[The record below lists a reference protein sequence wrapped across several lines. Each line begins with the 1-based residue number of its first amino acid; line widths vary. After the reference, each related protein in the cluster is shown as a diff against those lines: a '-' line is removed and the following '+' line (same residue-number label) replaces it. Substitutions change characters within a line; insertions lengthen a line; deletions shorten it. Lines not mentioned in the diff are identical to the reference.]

1 MVFILVIDNV
11 CHLPDLIAI
20 FRVAIAM
27 SLRHLIDNLYWLLRI
42 NHSSTPCL
50 VQGIVFKEFLG
61 LDPLHETFIGSFK
74 SIFFSIGFFCYP
86 FSKLGSVHKV
96 ISNLLIVWLFNP
108 VEE

>member
-27 SLRHLIDNLYWLLRI
+27 SLRHLISHLYWLFRI
-42 NHSSTPCL
+42 NYSGTPCL
-50 VQGIVFKEFLG
+50 VQGIVFKEFLRI
-61 LDPLHETFIGSFK
+61 DPLHETFIGSFK
-74 SIFFSIGFFCYP
+74 PIFFSIGFFRYP
-86 FSKLGSVHKV
+86 FSKLCRAYK
-96 ISNLLIVWLFNP
+96 IINDLPIMWLINP